1 MAARDR
7 RNGGIGRLEF
17 FTQSL
22 QFLSF
27 AFKPVRFNGG
37 DERSITMKSKL
48 IAILVASILV
58 VGVVAGCTAQ
68 IVPLQPGTDQIQ
80 MNSSIPSGV
89 QPVVSL
95 PEVSSDSQ
103 DGITSAVANV
113 APAVVFIDSTFQQ
126 SQSSDPFGFPG
137 YRMPERQEP
146 VEGQGSGVIVDG
158 TDGIILTNNH
168 VVQDAVEIKVTLPDG
183 RTFTG
188 RVLGNDAWA
197 DIAVV
202 KIDATNLPEA
212 KLADDTNLKVGS
224 WAIAIG
230 NPYGFENSVTVGVVS
245 ALGRTLDGSDSGATL
260 TNLIQTDAAINPGNS
275 GGALINIQGEVIGIN
290 TAIIQ
295 GAQGL
300 GFAVD
305 IHTARKSLE
314 DILKTGRVIHPWI
327 GITYSLVTETMAQQ
341 LNLSSADGIIVG
353 EIQTNSPAAKAG
365 LQKNDI
371 LLTLDGTPFTTDNT
385 LRQMIRDKNPGDT
398 VTLSVL
404 RNGQTLTITVTL
416 GEMPQNL
423 Q

>member
-1 MAARDR
+1 
-7 RNGGIGRLEF
+7 
-17 FTQSL
+17 
-22 QFLSF
+22 
-27 AFKPVRFNGG
+27 
-37 DERSITMKSKL
+37 MKSKL
-48 IAILVASILV
+48 IAILVASILL
-58 VGVVAGCTAQ
+58 VGAAAGCTAQ
-68 IVPLQPGTDQIQ
+68 IVPIPPVTGQNPADSLITSSAQPL
-80 MNSSIPSGV
+80 
-89 QPVVSL
+89 VSL

-103 DGITSAVANV
+103 DGITKAVANV

-126 SQSSDPFGFPG
+126 SQSGNPFNFPG
-137 YRMPERQEP
+137 YMMPDQQQP

-158 TDGIILTNNH
+158 TNGIILTNNH
-168 VVQDAVEIKVTLPDG
+168 VVKNAVDIKVTLPDG

-188 RVLGNDAWA
+188 KVLGNDAWA

-202 KIDATNLPEA
+202 KIDSTNLPEA
-212 KLADDTNLKVGS
+212 KLAADSKLKVGS

-305 IHTARKSLE
+305 INTARKSLE
-314 DILKTGRVIHPWI
+314 DILKTGKAIHPWI
-327 GITYSLVTETMAQQ
+327 GITYSLVTQSIAQQ
-341 LNLSSADGIIVG
+341 LNLSSTDGIIVG
-353 EIQTNSPAAKAG
+353 EIQPNSPAAKAG
-365 LQKNDI
+365 LQKNDV
-371 LLTLDGTPFTTDNT
+371 LLSLDGKTFTADNT
-385 LRQMIRDKNPGDT
+385 LRQMIQDKNPGDAI
-398 VTLSVL
+398 TLSVL
-404 RNGQTLTITVTL
+404 RNGQTLAITITL